1 MNYIIAS
8 CVIWTVLALCNLMAG
23 LNCEIFF
30 EDRLDIFITIG
41 NTAKLA
47 TPIVLSIMRYK
58 DPNIKKKL
66 KGFFTKV

>member
-1 MNYIIAS
+1 
-8 CVIWTVLALCNLMAG
+8 MAG